1 MITPKTY
8 SKIIHLQSD
17 AIFNFLN
24 KNLKNR
30 ATAEDLTQECFLKL
44 WKNSLFLKEEVAKSW
59 LFKTAYNLMLNH
71 IRDNKKIDFHA
82 ELIDNQKIDS
92 HNKLDQNDFIETI
105 FTYLTIE
112 QKTILVLRD
121 QEAYTYKEIAEIL
134 NISEENVKVKI
145 FRSRQKFKEVYE
157 FLNSNEKTLRYE

>member
-71 IRDNKKIDFHA
+71 IRDNKK
-82 ELIDNQKIDS
+82 LIFM
-92 HNKLDQNDFIETI
+92 QN
-105 FTYLTIE
+105 
-112 QKTILVLRD
+112 
-121 QEAYTYKEIAEIL
+121 
-134 NISEENVKVKI
+134 
-145 FRSRQKFKEVYE
+145 
-157 FLNSNEKTLRYE
+157 